1 MRLTLVNP
9 NTSSETTA
17 AMLALAEAEAGFA
30 LRGLTAPFGAPL
42 ITDEAALEEA
52 ARAVLTLAPALRGA
66 DGVIVAAF
74 GDPGLPALRAVLDC
88 PVTGIAEAGMAEA
101 AVGGRRFAVVTTT
114 PDLTQAIA
122 RRAEAEGHRVF
133 AGTWV
138 TPGDP
143 AKIMARPEA
152 LRAALHDACLRAL
165 DGTGVKAIV
174 IGGGPLAVAA
184 RALRGLLP
192 VPIIEPVPAAVRLAL
207 RRHRLSQSPARQK

>member
-9 NTSSETTA
+9 NTSPKTTA

-30 LRGLTAPFGAPL
+30 LTGLTATFGQPL
-42 ITDEAALEEA
+42 ITDESGLEEA
-52 ARAVLTLAPALRGA
+52 GRAVLALAPDLRGA

-74 GDPGLPALRAVLDC
+74 GDPGLAALRAVLDC

-101 AVGGRRFAVVTTT
+101 AAGGRRFAVVTTT
-114 PDLTQAIA
+114 PELTGAIA
-122 RRAEAEGHRVF
+122 RRAEAEGHAGF

-143 AKIMARPEA
+143 AAIMARPEA
-152 LRAALHDACLRAL
+152 LRESLHDACLRAL
-165 DGTGVKAIV
+165 DGTGVEAIV

-192 VPIIEPVPAAVRLAL
+192 VPIIEPVPAAVRLAM
-207 RRHRLSQSPARQK
+207 RRHALPPSPARPT